1 MLILRRFCEAITFE
15 IASMATKNKP
25 EHTGEIIGGGCS
37 DLKKNHK
44 WHFDITGEPY

>member
-25 EHTGEIIGGGCS
+25 EHTGEIIGGGVFRS
-37 DLKKNHK
+37 KEESQMA
-44 WHFDITGEPY
+44 F